1 MSLAERDE
9 LIQKLNNAL
18 NMVCEEVENV
28 KKRINKTENPHMKNI
43 LPESE
48 NEQGAIDNLLS
59 YLEESLQST
68 DNKQVKKKIKL
79 AMKQVSST
87 IKKKSSDSV

>member
-9 LIQKLNNAL
+9 LIQKLNSAL
-18 NMVCEEVENV
+18 NMVCEEVESV
-28 KKRINKTENPHMKNI
+28 KKRVIKTENPHMKGI

-48 NEQGAIDNLLS
+48 NQQAAIDDLLS
-59 YLEESLQST
+59 YLEESLEST
-68 DNKQVKKKIKL
+68 GDQQVKKKIKL

>member
-9 LIQKLNNAL
+9 LIQKLNSAL

-28 KKRINKTENPHMKNI
+28 KKRVNKTENPHMKNI

-68 DNKQVKKKIKL
+68 DDKQVKKKIKL

>member
-28 KKRINKTENPHMKNI
+28 KKRVNKTENPHMKNI

>member
-28 KKRINKTENPHMKNI
+28 KKRVNKTENPHMKNI

-68 DNKQVKKKIKL
+68 DDKQVKRKIKL

>member
-28 KKRINKTENPHMKNI
+28 KKRVNKTENPHMKNI

-68 DNKQVKKKIKL
+68 DDKQVKKKIKL

-87 IKKKSSDSV
+87 IKKKYSDSV

>member
-28 KKRINKTENPHMKNI
+28 KKRVNNTENPHMKNI

-68 DNKQVKKKIKL
+68 DDKQVKKKIKL

>member
-28 KKRINKTENPHMKNI
+28 KKRVNKTENPHMKNI

-48 NEQGAIDNLLS
+48 NEQGA
-59 YLEESLQST
+59 
-68 DNKQVKKKIKL
+68 KL

>member
-68 DNKQVKKKIKL
+68 DDKQVKKKIKL

>member
-28 KKRINKTENPHMKNI
+28 KKRVNKTENPHMKNI

-48 NEQGAIDNLLS
+48 NEQVAIDDLLS
-59 YLEESLQST
+59 YLEESLEST
-68 DNKQVKKKIKL
+68 GDEQVKKKIKL

>member
-28 KKRINKTENPHMKNI
+28 KKRVNKTENPHMKNI

-59 YLEESLQST
+59 YLEESLQIT
-68 DNKQVKKKIKL
+68 DDKQVKKKIKL

>member
-28 KKRINKTENPHMKNI
+28 KKRVNKTENPHMKNI

-68 DNKQVKKKIKL
+68 DNKQIKKKIKL

>member
-28 KKRINKTENPHMKNI
+28 KKRVNNTENPHMKNI

>member
-28 KKRINKTENPHMKNI
+28 KKRVNKTENPHMKNI

-68 DNKQVKKKIKL
+68 DDKQVKKKIKL

>member
-1 MSLAERDE
+1 M
-9 LIQKLNNAL
+9 III
-18 NMVCEEVENV
+18 MVNRKVEFILWKRQSV
-28 KKRINKTENPHMKNI
+28 KKRVIKTENPHMKGI

-48 NEQGAIDNLLS
+48 NEQGAIDDLLS
-59 YLEESLQST
+59 YLEESLKST
-68 DNKQVKKKIKL
+68 DDKQVKKKIKL

>member
-28 KKRINKTENPHMKNI
+28 KKRVNKTENPHMKNI

-59 YLEESLQST
+59 YLEESLEST
-68 DNKQVKKKIKL
+68 GDEQVKKKIKL